1 MAPYLLMAETRGSLA
16 FGGSFRPQT
25 ELLAGQGAALRGLK
39 KQPAQ
44 MVVLRSRGVA
54 ESLCSQKGKVLV
66 GIKRENQTFN
76 DLLEFCGTTG
86 IRS

>member
-25 ELLAGQGAALRGLK
+25 ELLAGQGAALRGVK

-44 MVVLRSRGVA
+44 MLVLRSRGVA
-54 ESLCSQKGKVLV
+54 
-66 GIKRENQTFN
+66 
-76 DLLEFCGTTG
+76 
-86 IRS
+86 